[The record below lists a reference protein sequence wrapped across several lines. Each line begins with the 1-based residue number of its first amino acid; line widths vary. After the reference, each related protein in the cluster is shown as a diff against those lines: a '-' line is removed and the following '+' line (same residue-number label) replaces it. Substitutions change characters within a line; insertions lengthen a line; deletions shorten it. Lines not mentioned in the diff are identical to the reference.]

1 MVARSCIIS
10 LMLSEQ
16 RGMPVPPAP
25 LAIRF
30 ANTRYGVR
38 STVREGL
45 ATPQKLEE
53 WLRANAQSLA
63 DAGAPMAD
71 QASVSAADLARFV
84 SLRDSIA
91 SLARAVAHS
100 GPLDLTQVAQ
110 VNETAAL
117 VPSWPELLVG
127 KDGITVVHRS
137 GHTGGL
143 PALSA
148 IARDA
153 VQLLGGPD
161 RDAIRA
167 CQAPGCVQLFIKD
180 GARRVWCSA
189 ACGNRARVARHH
201 ERHRDR

>member
-1 MVARSCIIS
+1 MVARSCIIN
-10 LMLSEQ
+10 LMISEQ
-16 RGMPVPPAP
+16 RGMPAS

-38 STVREGL
+38 SVVREGL
-45 ATPQKLEE
+45 ATPQELEE
-53 WLRANAQSLA
+53 WLRVNAESLA

-71 QASVSAADLARFV
+71 QASVSAAELARFV

-91 SLARAVAHS
+91 SLTRAVADS
-100 GPLDLTQVAQ
+100 DPLDLTQVEQ

-117 VPSWPELLVG
+117 VPSWPELLIG
-127 KDGITVVHRS
+127 EDGVTVVYHS
-137 GHTGGL
+137 AHAGSL
-143 PALSA
+143 AALSA

-153 VQLLGGPD
+153 VGLLGGPG

-180 GARRVWCSA
+180 SARRAWCSA
-189 ACGNRARVARHH
+189 ACGNRARVARHYD
-201 ERHRDR
+201 RHRDSDG

>member
-1 MVARSCIIS
+1 MVARSCIIN
-10 LMLSEQ
+10 LMTSEQ
-16 RGMPVPPAP
+16 RGMRVPPVP

-45 ATPQKLEE
+45 ATPRKLEE
-53 WLRANAQSLA
+53 WLRANAESLA

-71 QASVSAADLARFV
+71 QARVSAADLARFV

-91 SLARAVAHS
+91 HLVRAVAES
-100 GPLDLTQVAQ
+100 SPLDLTQVEQ

-117 VPSWPELLVG
+117 APSWPELLVG
-127 KDGITVVHRS
+127 DDGTTVVYRS
-137 GHTGGL
+137 GHTGGW

-153 VQLLGGPD
+153 VRLLGGPD

-180 GARRVWCSA
+180 GAHRVWCSA
-189 ACGNRARVARHH
+189 ACGNRARVARHY
-201 ERHRDR
+201 ERHRD